1 MKKISERSFEGV
13 AGEMVRLSAVT
24 QGVAAARVWLDGAAV
39 AATTQFPLL
48 GTKRVAVM
56 LAGEPGE
63 LCTVRIADVDGGV
76 FEDALL
82 VTAHDPFP
90 ISHYGFRAAL

>member
-1 MKKISERSFEGV
+1 MKKISERSFEGA
-13 AGEMVRLSAVT
+13 AGEVVRLSAVT
-24 QGVAAARVWLDGAAV
+24 QGVAAARVWLDGVAV
-39 AATTQFPLL
+39 AATTQFPL
-48 GTKRVAVM
+48 GSNRVAVM

-63 LCTVRIADVDGGV
+63 LCTVQIADVDGGV

-90 ISHYGFRAAL
+90 ISHYAFRTAL